1 MSNTTL
7 LLPFRKKGNTMQ
19 FLVKNEYVPGWD
31 AHPDICGIL
40 NNVTDDLYEKKMLDQ
55 LKHETGI
62 IVDSEEMIR
71 LGVCAIKRSSDLIC
85 YLYSVDLSKRNDA
98 IEKELENYLWISEDR
113 LMESI
118 DAQLLSTYARLKF
131 LLF

>member
-1 MSNTTL
+1 MSNTSL
-7 LLPFRKKGNTMQ
+7 LLPFRKKGNSMQ
-19 FLVKNEYVPGWD
+19 FLVKNEYIPGWD
-31 AHPDICGIL
+31 THPDICGIM
-40 NNVTDDLYEKKMLDQ
+40 NPATDEFYEKKMLEQ

-62 IVDSEEMIR
+62 IVDSDELIR
-71 LGVCAIKRSSDLIC
+71 LGLCAIKRSSELIC
-85 YLYSVDLSKRNDA
+85 YLYAVDLSKRSEV
-98 IEKELENYLWISEDR
+98 IEKEMDNYIWISEDR